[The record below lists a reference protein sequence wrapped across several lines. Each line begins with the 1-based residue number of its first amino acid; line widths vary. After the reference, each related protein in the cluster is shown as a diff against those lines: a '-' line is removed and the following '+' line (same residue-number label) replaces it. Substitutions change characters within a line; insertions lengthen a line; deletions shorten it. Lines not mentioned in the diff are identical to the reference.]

1 MSDEQLLS
9 THHSSLITHHLKVMA
24 KKVTGYIKLQVPA
37 GKANPAPPIG
47 PALGQHGVNIMEFC
61 KAFNAKTAQM
71 DPDMKIPVV
80 ITVFADRSFTF
91 ETKTPPAAD
100 LLKKAAG
107 VSKGSGKPNKE
118 KIGTITRDKIE
129 EIARA
134 KMPDLNT
141 TTLESAIKTIEGTA
155 RNMGLTIE

>member
-1 MSDEQLLS
+1 
-9 THHSSLITHHLKVMA
+9 MA
-24 KKVTGYIKLQVPA
+24 KKITGYIKLQVPA

-61 KAFNAKTAQM
+61 KAFNSKTAQM
-71 DPDMKIPVV
+71 DPDLKIPVV
-80 ITVFADRSFTF
+80 LTVYADRSFTF

-107 VSKGSGKPNKE
+107 VSKGSGKANKE
-118 KIGTITRDKIE
+118 KVGSIKRSQIE
-129 EIARA
+129 EIAKT

-141 TTLESAIKTIEGTA
+141 TNLASAIKTIEGTA

>member
-1 MSDEQLLS
+1 
-9 THHSSLITHHLKVMA
+9 MA
-24 KKVTGYIKLQVPA
+24 KKITGYIKLQIPA

-61 KAFNAKTAQM
+61 KAFNARTQND

-100 LLKKAAG
+100 LLRKASGIA
-107 VSKGSGKPNKE
+107 KGSGKPNRE
-118 KIGTITRDKIE
+118 KIGTITKAQIE
-129 EIARA
+129 EIAKK
-134 KMPDLNT
+134 KMVDLNT
-141 TTLESAIKTIEGTA
+141 SNLESAVKTIEGTA
-155 RNMGLTIE
+155 KSMGLTIA

>member
-1 MSDEQLLS
+1 
-9 THHSSLITHHLKVMA
+9 MA
-24 KKVTGYIKLQVPA
+24 KKITGYIKLQVPA

-61 KAFNAKTAQM
+61 KAFNAKTAQA

-80 ITVFADRSFTF
+80 ITVYADRSFTF

-118 KIGTITRDKIE
+118 KIGTISRAKIE
-129 EIARA
+129 EIARL

-155 RNMGLTIE
+155 LNMGLTVE

>member
-1 MSDEQLLS
+1 
-9 THHSSLITHHLKVMA
+9 MA
-24 KKVTGYIKLQVPA
+24 KKITGYIKLQVPA

-61 KAFNAKTAQM
+61 KAFNAKTAQN

-80 ITVFADRSFTF
+80 ITVYADRSFTF

-107 VSKGSGKPNKE
+107 VEKGAANPKKE
-118 KIGTITRDKIE
+118 KVGKITRAKLE
-129 EIARA
+129 EVAKT

-141 TTLESAIKTIEGTA
+141 TNLQSAIRTIEGTA
-155 RNMGLTIE
+155 RQMGITVEG

>member
-1 MSDEQLLS
+1 
-9 THHSSLITHHLKVMA
+9 MA

-107 VSKGSGKPNKE
+107 VSKGSSKPNKE